1 MRKFLFTL
9 MLCGF
14 VSAWYFMVFTSC
26 SSCSTDKTTAPA
38 DTVIVDTV
46 NVDTTICDSVVCDSD
61 SVYTDSLMNK

>member
-14 VSAWYFMVFTSC
+14 VSSMVFTSC

-46 NVDTTICDSVVCDSD
+46 NVDTTICDSVVCDS
-61 SVYTDSLMNK
+61 VFTDSLMNK